1 MVADSGAPIE
11 LRQSK
16 YLNNIVEQDH
26 RAIKRRTRPMMG
38 FKTFWSATKIIAS
51 IETMHMI
58 KKGQL
63 SCPGGLAFSP
73 ADYFYSL
80 AAA

>member
-1 MVADSGAPIE
+1 
-11 LRQSK
+11 
-16 YLNNIVEQDH
+16 
-26 RAIKRRTRPMMG
+26 MMG
-38 FKTFWSATKIIAS
+38 FKSFWSGTKIIAG

-63 SCPGGLAFSP
+63 GCPGGLAFSA

-80 AAA
+80 ATE

>member
-1 MVADSGAPIE
+1 
-11 LRQSK
+11 L
-16 YLNNIVEQDH
+16 
-26 RAIKRRTRPMMG
+26 
-38 FKTFWSATKIIAS
+38 IAG

-63 SCPGGLAFSP
+63 RCPDGLAFSD

-80 AAA
+80 AVR

>member
-1 MVADSGAPIE
+1 
-11 LRQSK
+11 
-16 YLNNIVEQDH
+16 
-26 RAIKRRTRPMMG
+26 MG
-38 FKTFWSATKIIAS
+38 FKSFWLATEIIAG

-63 SCPGGLAFSP
+63 GRPGGLAFSP